1 MSKLITN
8 TVRHVDGT
16 ADNIT
21 LDSSQNVTVEGN
33 LTVDGTSTL
42 TGQLKTNA
50 LRHTGASSDAVTLA
64 TDGTCTAKITNN
76 LSNRNLIINGAMQ
89 VSQRGTSQSYA
100 HDGTTQGY
108 SLDRWMFYSS
118 ATDEWD
124 WVISQDS
131 SGPTGFSK
139 SLKITTGTAE
149 SAVAA
154 DEYAYLN
161 TRLEGIDLQSLGYGA
176 GTAKAATLSFWVK
189 SSITGTFGFTI
200 YRGDTQ
206 DRVCNIPYAI
216 SSANT
221 WEKKTISIPAD
232 TSDGIT
238 DDNNARMRVTW
249 AILAGTNFT
258 SSGASSSWADYSS
271 SGQYLAGHAQN
282 GVATTGS
289 ATWYLTGVQLE
300 VGDVATDFEHRSY
313 GDEYLRCCRYYYRH
327 TRPGKTYAA
336 IGSAQMY
343 SDTAALGVVFF
354 PTEMRYLPT
363 VDSVTGTDYYQVVA
377 GGDVDS
383 CDRII
388 LEDSND
394 TCCGIR
400 IDTNLSI
407 SSSQGRG
414 VYARLANTSSGYLSF
429 SAEL

>member
-1 MSKLITN
+1 
-8 TVRHVDGT
+8 
-16 ADNIT
+16 
-21 LDSSQNVTVEGN
+21 
-33 LTVDGTSTL
+33 
-42 TGQLKTNA
+42 
-50 LRHTGASSDAVTLA
+50 
-64 TDGTCTAKITNN
+64 
-76 LSNRNLIINGAMQ
+76 
-89 VSQRGTSQSYA
+89 
-100 HDGTTQGY
+100 
-108 SLDRWMFYSS
+108 
-118 ATDEWD
+118 
-124 WVISQDS
+124 
-131 SGPTGFSK
+131 
-139 SLKITTGTAE
+139 
-149 SAVAA
+149 
-154 DEYAYLN
+154 
-161 TRLEGIDLQSLGYGA
+161 
-176 GTAKAATLSFWVK
+176 
-189 SSITGTFGFTI
+189 
-200 YRGDTQ
+200 
-206 DRVCNIPYAI
+206 
-216 SSANT
+216 
-221 WEKKTISIPAD
+221 
-232 TSDGIT
+232 
-238 DDNNARMRVTW
+238 
-249 AILAGTNFT
+249 
-258 SSGASSSWADYSS
+258 
-271 SGQYLAGHAQN
+271 
-282 GVATTGS
+282 
-289 ATWYLTGVQLE
+289 